1 MAKIKVLIADDHA
14 LVRMGVRLL
23 ISSQQDLELVAEV
36 KNGKEAV
43 SAVNRFHPHV
53 AVLDLLMP
61 QMDGIETTAKIKETN
76 PETEVVILTSYGTS
90 DGISQALS
98 NGAIGA
104 ILKSETEDELVKAIR
119 LAAAGKPHIT
129 QEIQS
134 QIDADPP
141 ISKLSPRQMD
151 ILASVTR
158 GLSNADIALELGINI
173 VTVKTHITSIF
184 EKLGAANRS
193 EAVAIALR
201 KHLLKI

>member
-43 SAVNRFHPHV
+43 SAVDRLRPDV

-61 QMDGIETTAKIKETN
+61 QMDGIEATAKIKETN

-104 ILKSETEDELVKAIR
+104 ILKSETENELVKAIR
-119 LAAAGKPHIT
+119 HAAAGKPHIT

-141 ISKLSPRQMD
+141 IAKLSPRQMD

-173 VTVKTHITSIF
+173 VTVKTHITTIF